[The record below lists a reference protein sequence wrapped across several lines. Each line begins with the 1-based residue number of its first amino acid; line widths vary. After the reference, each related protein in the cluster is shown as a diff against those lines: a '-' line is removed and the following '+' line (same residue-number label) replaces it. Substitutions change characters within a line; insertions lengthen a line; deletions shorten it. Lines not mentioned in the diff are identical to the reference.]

1 MVQRIKNLRETSLYT
16 SNLVLHSVPDVQ
28 EQTTGQHVDLLEF
41 DLGKYKTE
49 SATKDTSQDAQLI
62 QLRNDLYDQSQEFQ
76 SFSEQMLLS
85 QAQLMAKLETL
96 EDKVNEQS
104 EQLEEK
110 TKQLE
115 STEGLLHDILETLA
129 DGGDQSLI
137 AEGKL
142 V

>member
-1 MVQRIKNLRETSLYT
+1 
-16 SNLVLHSVPDVQ
+16 
-28 EQTTGQHVDLLEF
+28 
-41 DLGKYKTE
+41 
-49 SATKDTSQDAQLI
+49 
-62 QLRNDLYDQSQEFQ
+62 
-76 SFSEQMLLS
+76 MLLS
-85 QAQLMAKLETL
+85 QALLMAKLETL

-129 DGGDQSLI
+129 DGADQSLI